1 MRSKNVQRSRSRKT
15 TTKKCARA
23 YPRATAPIAMASLRC
38 IVTSDVEKFAVALP
52 SGLSFTGLKRAP
64 SGSKTGTLP
73 MPWRGGSPVVSSP
86 LKPNIRVP
94 ARMGNA
100 AMLLF
105 VAVFGGWGYFA
116 PLDGGAVAPG
126 VINPDSGKKT
136 IQHLEGGIIAELR
149 VREGEAVTIGQPL
162 VVLEST
168 QARAAHESLVQQR
181 WSLLARKARLEAES
195 AGQNQIEWPPELLSA
210 DRQIRS
216 IVEAQQEVFDAR
228 RLVYATRKNV
238 LAQRIEQLTQHIKG
252 NEAQLESTSRQ
263 IDFVSE
269 ELQAKEYLVARGLMP
284 KPEALR
290 LRRVDA

>member
-1 MRSKNVQRSRSRKT
+1 
-15 TTKKCARA
+15 
-23 YPRATAPIAMASLRC
+23 
-38 IVTSDVEKFAVALP
+38 VTSDVDKFAVVLP

-73 MPWRGGSPVVSSP
+73 MPLHGGSPVVSSP

-100 AMLLF
+100 TMLLF

-116 PLDGGAVAPG
+116 HLDGGAIAPG

-136 IQHLEGGIIAELR
+136 IQHLEGGIIAEMR

-181 WSLLARKARLEAES
+181 WSLLARKARLDAES
-195 AGQNQIEWPPELLSA
+195 GEQNRIEWPPDLLSA

-228 RLVYATRKNV
+228 RLTHATKKSV
-238 LAQRIEQLTQHIKG
+238 LAQRNDQ
-252 NEAQLESTSRQ
+252 
-263 IDFVSE
+263 
-269 ELQAKEYLVARGLMP
+269 
-284 KPEALR
+284 
-290 LRRVDA
+290 